1 MAGYVTDVQMMEGG
15 GFGFGISDDRMH
27 TARTWLVYPTQQ
39 EAEAAREL
47 VLDALASA
55 QEVEITP

>member
-15 GFGFGISDDRMH
+15 GFGFGISDDH
-27 TARTWLVYPTQQ
+27 PARTWLVYPTQQ
-39 EAEAAREL
+39 DAEAAREL

-55 QEVEITP
+55 QEVEITS

>member
-1 MAGYVTDVQMMEGG
+1 MMEGG

-27 TARTWLVYPTQQ
+27 SARTWLVYPTQQ

-55 QEVEITP
+55 QEVEITS